1 MPFSRKY
8 GAPFF
13 LFLFATKKGGWREA
27 VNYVWAV
34 SGGREKSGGAL
45 FLVPFPSI
53 PLQSFVE
60 RAQQTMPNVL
70 LAMAPREGNLHK
82 VNSHCTV

>member
-1 MPFSRKY
+1 MCGLSRE
-8 GAPFF
+8 GG
-13 LFLFATKKGGWREA
+13 KKA
-27 VNYVWAV
+27 
-34 SGGREKSGGAL
+34 GGRP

-60 RAQQTMPNVL
+60 RAQQTMPKVL
-70 LAMAPREGNLHK
+70 LAMAPRERNLHK